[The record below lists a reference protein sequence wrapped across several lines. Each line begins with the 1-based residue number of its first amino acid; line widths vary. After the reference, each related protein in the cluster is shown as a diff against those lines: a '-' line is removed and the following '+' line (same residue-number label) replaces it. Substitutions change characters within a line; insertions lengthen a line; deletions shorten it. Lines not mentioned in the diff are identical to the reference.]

1 VLRAVIQPASQR
13 WPVTERIMR
22 AILRNIIILMV
33 SGYHE
38 SDEITFLEAEHAET
52 LLEMKRLL
60 VRFRLLEDFRTKKA
74 IRKCGLLK
82 LTKY

>member
-1 VLRAVIQPASQR
+1 MLRAVIQPASQR

-38 SDEITFLEAEHAET
+38 SDEITFLRSRTRRNLAGDEATTSEVQA
-52 LLEMKRLL
+52 
-60 VRFRLLEDFRTKKA
+60 FRGLQNKKGHKKMWVA
-74 IRKCGLLK
+74 
-82 LTKY
+82 